1 MTVNTRRVKDRR
13 QLRFENF
20 AEALRDAELL
30 ADAERCGTLR
40 ATGNWALGQAIGHV
54 ATWARFAN
62 DGYPP
67 MPHPP
72 LILRLIVPV
81 LKSPF
86 LNKGLPAGASI
97 GNLPNGTLGT
107 EPMETS
113 LAIRNVRAA
122 FGRLEREAPTRRNP
136 FLGNLSHED
145 WIKLNLRHA
154 ELHQSFFHPT

>member
-1 MTVNTRRVKDRR
+1 MTINTRRVKDRR
-13 QLRFENF
+13 QVRFENF
-20 AEALRDAELL
+20 AEAIRDAESL
-30 ADAERCGTLR
+30 AEAERRGTLR

-81 LKSPF
+81 LKGPF
-86 LNKGLPAGASI
+86 LNKGLPAGARI
-97 GNLPNGTLGT
+97 GDLPNGTLGT
-107 EPMETS
+107 ESMETG
-113 LAIRNVRAA
+113 LAIRNLRAE
-122 FGRLEREAPTRRNP
+122 FGRLERVAPTQRNW
-136 FLGNLSHED
+136 FLGKLSHKG
-145 WIKLNLRHA
+145 WIKLTLRHA